1 MRDYLSHLRQVSPL
15 ETDDIIKDGEVLAE
29 DQLKLQAL
37 RIKNNHLQKQKE
49 ILAAKRQRIIMQ
61 AKVRQMIPDEE
72 QKAKELEQQIVDMQG
87 CNTQKF
93 NYESLV
99 KFYRKI

>member
-1 MRDYLSHLRQVSPL
+1 
-15 ETDDIIKDGEVLAE
+15 
-29 DQLKLQAL
+29 LQAL
-37 RIKNNHLQKQKE
+37 RITNNHLQKQKE
-49 ILAAKRQRIIMQ
+49 ILAAKCQRIIIH

-99 KFYRKI
+99 KFYKKI